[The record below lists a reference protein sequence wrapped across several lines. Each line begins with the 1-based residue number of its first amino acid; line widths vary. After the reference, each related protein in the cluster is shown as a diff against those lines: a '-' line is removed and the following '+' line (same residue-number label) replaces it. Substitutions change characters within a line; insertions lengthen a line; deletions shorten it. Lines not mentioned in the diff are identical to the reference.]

1 MVERDAGSDDADGTE
16 LATEARP
23 PPASV
28 SISTLALA
36 VIEGPDAGR
45 SFKLDPESP
54 TRAIVGTGASA
65 DFRLTDPSI
74 SRRHFT
80 AEPSGLRFRIIDL
93 GSTNGTFVDGTAVV
107 EAFVNGGEILR
118 CGSTAMRLD
127 AERHECVTLPSSA
140 MGWER
145 LVGAST
151 AMRRLYPLC
160 ERLASAPIP
169 VLIEGET
176 GTGKEVLAESL
187 HAASRRRGSLVV
199 FDCTAVSPALV
210 ESELFG
216 HERGAFTG
224 ADEAKP
230 GLLELAEGG
239 TLLIDEIGDLELP
252 LQAKL
257 LRLVDRGEFRRVG
270 GRKQLRV
277 EARLLAAT
285 RRDLDRE
292 AQAGRFRDD
301 LLHRLAIG
309 RIELPPLRERKGDV
323 TLLARHFA
331 VELGAPIGT
340 LNEHFLAKLE
350 DYAWPGNVRELRNS
364 VLRRIVYGEGAPV
377 GTSATLPPEAE
388 RWAGDWLGE
397 IAASTASFAEARR
410 LVIEEFERQFVER
423 VLREHDGNVTRA
435 AEASGI
441 AARYLRLLRAKRS
454 S

>member
-1 MVERDAGSDDADGTE
+1 MVERDASTEDADGLD
-16 LATEARP
+16 LATQAQP
-23 PPASV
+23 PPTNAS
-28 SISTLALA
+28 IGTLALS

-45 SFKLDPESP
+45 SFTLDPESP
-54 TRAIVGTGASA
+54 TRAIVGTGPSA
-65 DFRLTDPSI
+65 DVRLSDPSV

-80 AEPSGLRFRIIDL
+80 LEPSGRRFHIVDL
-93 GSTNGTFVDGTAVV
+93 GSTNGTFVDGTAIV
-107 EAFVNGGEILR
+107 EAYVNGGEIVR
-118 CGSTAMRLD
+118 CGSTAIRLE
-127 AERHECVTLPSSA
+127 AERHNPVHVTSNA

-145 LVGAST
+145 LIGASG

-160 ERLASAPIP
+160 ERLANAPIP
-169 VLIEGET
+169 ILIEGET

-187 HAASRRRGSLVV
+187 HSASRRKGSLVV
-199 FDCTAVSPALV
+199 FDCTAISPALV

-224 ADEAKP
+224 ATAAKP
-230 GLLELAEGG
+230 GLLELAEDG

-257 LRLVDRGEFRRVG
+257 LRLVDRAEFRRVG
-270 GRKQLRV
+270 GRKQLSV
-277 EARLLAAT
+277 SARILAAT

-323 TLLARHFA
+323 SLLARHFA
-331 VELGAPIGT
+331 AELGAPSGT
-340 LNEHFLAKLE
+340 LTQSFLARLE

-377 GTSATLPPEAE
+377 GTGGAPVSALDAE
-388 RWAGDWLGE
+388 SGDWLGD
-397 IAASTASFAEARR
+397 IVARSSSFAEARR
-410 LVIEEFERQFVER
+410 QIIEEFERRFVER
-423 VLREHDGNVTRA
+423 ALREHDGNVTRA

-441 AARYLRLLRAKRS
+441 AARYLRLLRAKRGA
-454 S
+454 